1 MLIESYLESF
11 SSNAHKC
18 IKGKTPIIY
27 KVNISISSLHILL
40 TLFILF
46 HTILLPATASSLSLF
61 APSEVDISG
70 EGVYEMNFICSDDA
84 KSLSALLLLPLG
96 FSYPGNANIIWH
108 GTKSSCEPYQS
119 GQSLQWDISG
129 ALKSGRHIII
139 NEWEQNPEGTDT
151 LMEWIELY
159 NPTSQAVN
167 IGGWKLLDSYYGR
180 SVSIPPSTTI
190 MPGDYQLLT
199 WTNGSLI
206 NSYITSIT
214 LLDSSGQEVDRTPA
228 AKDDKNNNLCWARYP
243 NRPYICTCTYSL
255 LPPLVHNSSY
265 TGRHI

>member
-1 MLIESYLESF
+1 MLIESYLES
-11 SSNAHKC
+11 SRSNAHKC
-18 IKGKTPIIY
+18 IKGKTQIIY
-27 KVNISISSLHILL
+27 NVNRSISSLHILL

-61 APSEVDISG
+61 APSDVDISG

-159 NPTSQAVN
+159 NPTSLAVN